1 MGNWAPAW
9 SLQVVLGGRRRS
21 AVDAK
26 EVMEEPE
33 AIKAAKR
40 LVSQLV
46 NLGFMNCN
54 LSKVC
59 VYCQKPTSR
68 DSDLS
73 KVLYI
78 LSKINIRGPFSVIF
92 IDLSLILIEFGSS

>member
-1 MGNWAPAW
+1 MGKWAPAR

-54 LSKVC
+54 LSKVLC
-59 VYCQKPTSR
+59 
-68 DSDLS
+68 
-73 KVLYI
+73 I
-78 LSKINIRGPFSVIF
+78 LSKTNIERLRPLKSVVYISKNEDLETPTF
-92 IDLSLILIEFGSS
+92 LSLSLSLAWRKSD